1 MKQNSTSCFSDHNIF
16 LKENGD
22 VYSFGSNEYGQCG
35 TGNTN
40 DVKTPTIIMNNPK
53 IESIVL
59 GQHNSFY
66 LENDGNLYGCGLND
80 NGQLGIKNKKTNFST
95 FIFISSKVSQICAS
109 YLLTFIQKDDG
120 KFYWGGNWDGSDI
133 QSDGFSEIN
142 IDNVISFSCGHNYA
156 LFLKKNGQVWVMGN
170 NNYGQC
176 GFEQKVSFV
185 EVPSLL
191 LTDPNIFSISCGYS
205 SSLIL
210 IQ

>member
-66 LENDGNLYGCGLND
+66 LENDGNLYGCGN
-80 NGQLGIKNKKTNFST
+80 NFFGNLGIKNKINST
-95 FIFISSKVSQICAS
+95 FTFISSHVTQICS
-109 YLLTFIQKDDG
+109 SSQFTFIQKDDG
-120 KFYWGGNWDGSDI
+120 KIYWSGNWDEI
-133 QSDGFSEIN
+133 NIESDGFTELN